1 MKLKALLIGG
11 KSTYNF
17 FKTKLKPNWDWQIPL
32 VNVDMFWNAYDNNAI
47 DFEDTDVVVISDE
60 IYKAARTRDDDDAID
75 DFLELVTQIAENS
88 LTFIVNFFPEL
99 RNEISDELHQYVLDN
114 PDIVEKKIYWLT
126 KSTPV
131 LDLEM
136 GMKDYIKSPMK
147 DPDIANDIIDAENID
162 YYEQDDD
169 DDDED
174 YDEDYDEEE
183 DEENE
188 YTNNYNRDGMVI
200 CVTSSK
206 GGVGKTSTTF
216 GLATWLYQSSV
227 QSVKEKLMS
236 VPLKICVVDLDVRD
250 AQIGSVIG
258 ASQPTVLQIILSNDG
273 ITQKS
278 VEKNLIHDEHNTG
291 VWYLLAP
298 KMPYQANSI
307 APAKYS
313 AVISILK
320 KMFDIIILD
329 TSVNYTDD
337 LFMQVAYPQ
346 ADKIVFVTTLARP
359 SVVGMHKWIYTVG
372 RERKNGGCAL
382 DMNKVNIVINQGQT
396 NVKMSTSQLKN
407 IIDSAVTS
415 LYNSM
420 NAGISPANYHR
431 PRIIGAIPEIPG
443 GQLMRL
449 VNIQQYQLSLNI
461 PQYEKYIGMIA
472 KNLMPPLIADNL
484 SSVNG
489 IIK

>member
-1 MKLKALLIGG
+1 MRLKALFIGN
-11 KSTYNF
+11 KSTYDF
-17 FKTKLKPNWDWQIPL
+17 FKTKLKPRWDWQIPL
-32 VNVDMFWNAYDNNAI
+32 ETIDMFWSAYDNNAI
-47 DFEDTDVVVISDE
+47 DFEHTDVVIISDE
-60 IYKAARTRDDDDAID
+60 IYKGAKTRNNNDAME
-75 DFLELVTQIAENS
+75 DFLCLVTQVAENS
-88 LTFIVNFFPEL
+88 LTFIVNYYPAL

-114 PDIVEKKIYWLT
+114 PDIVEKKIYWLSQ
-126 KSTPV
+126 KSPV
-131 LDLEM
+131 RDLDDGLN
-136 GMKDYIKSPMK
+136 DYIKSPVS
-147 DPDIANDIIDAENID
+147 DPNIVDDIINAEDID
-162 YYEQDDD
+162 YHQPEDD
-169 DDDED
+169 DDDEYEYD
-174 YDEDYDEEE
+174 DED

-216 GLATWLYQSSV
+216 GLATWLYHSSV
-227 QSVKEKLMS
+227 QAVKEKLMT

-258 ASQPTVLQIILSNDG
+258 VSQPTILQIIVSNDG
-273 ITQKS
+273 ITQKT
-278 VEKNLIHDEHNTG
+278 VEKNLIHDAQNTG

-298 KMPYQANSI
+298 KMPYQANGI

-329 TSVNYTDD
+329 TSVNYTDE

-359 SVVGMHKWIYTVG
+359 SVVGMHKWIYTTG
-372 RERKNGGCAL
+372 AKTDDGGCAL
-382 DMNKVNIVINQGQT
+382 DMDKVNIVINQGQK
-396 NVKMSTSQLKN
+396 NVRMSMSQLKN

-415 LYNSM
+415 LYNSLQPGL
-420 NAGISPANYHR
+420 NPANYHR
-431 PRIIGAIPEIPG
+431 PNIIGAIPEIPN

-461 PQYEKYIGMIA
+461 PRYEKSIGDIA
-472 KNLMPPLIADNL
+472 RKLMPPLIADNL

-489 IIK
+489 NIK